1 MIVADSPQAITIIEN
16 PLAKTPPKEIKK
28 ADIESKTKSPVSL
41 MPKGM
46 LDKMTRDEIVDLLAY
61 ILAKGDAKHS
71 LFQMDA
77 KHGNH

>member
-1 MIVADSPQAITIIEN
+1 
-16 PLAKTPPKEIKK
+16 
-28 ADIESKTKSPVSL
+28 
-41 MPKGM
+41 M

-61 ILAKGDAKHS
+61 ILAKGDAKHP

>member
-1 MIVADSPQAITIIEN
+1 
-16 PLAKTPPKEIKK
+16 
-28 ADIESKTKSPVSL
+28 

-61 ILAKGDAKHS
+61 ILAKGDAKNS